1 MSKQEKEAQDT
12 HFNQQLR
19 IGLVL
24 TYNAL
29 LAFKKYKQSPVI
41 VSRDGRIVA
50 VPADEMPP
58 APLLNLR

>member
-19 IGLVL
+19 TGLAM
-24 TYNAL
+24 TDNAM
-29 LAFKKYKQSPVI
+29 LAFKKYQQSPVI

-50 VPADEMPP
+50 VPPEEMPP
-58 APLLNLR
+58 APPLA